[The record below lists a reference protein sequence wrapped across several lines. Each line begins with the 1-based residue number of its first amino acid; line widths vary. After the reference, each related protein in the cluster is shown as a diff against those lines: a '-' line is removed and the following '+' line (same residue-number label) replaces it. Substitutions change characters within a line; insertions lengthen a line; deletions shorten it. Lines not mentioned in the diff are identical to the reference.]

1 MVISKSIVA
10 DLNKV
15 EKFIGNNHDIRH
27 QKIQLPFE
35 EFEILN
41 YIVNPPN
48 PNSPKREIKLYEK
61 LEKKHSLSR
70 ITIMSVMHNDLLCE

>member
-10 DLNKV
+10 DLNNV
-15 EKFIGNNHDIRH
+15 EKFIGDNYDIWH
-27 QKIQLPFE
+27 HKIQLPFE

-48 PNSPKREIKLYEK
+48 ANSPKREIKLYEK
-61 LEKKHSLSR
+61 LEKKHSLSQ
-70 ITIMSVMHNDLLCE
+70 IMIMSVMHNDLLCE